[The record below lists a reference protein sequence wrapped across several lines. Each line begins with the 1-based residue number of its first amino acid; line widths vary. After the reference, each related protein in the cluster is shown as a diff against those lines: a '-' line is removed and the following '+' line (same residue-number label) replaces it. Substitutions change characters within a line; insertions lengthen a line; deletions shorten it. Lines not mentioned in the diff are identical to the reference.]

1 MLSYFVEQSVN
12 ALSLGGT
19 YALLALG
26 LAVVYSILGLIN
38 FAHGALMTL
47 TGYVLVFAAA
57 QGLPFVAAA
66 PLAALVVMAGAVLLE
81 RVAFRP
87 VRKASGA
94 TMLLTSF
101 AVAVLLQLAFQLFI
115 STRPQ
120 IVALPSFLTST
131 VAIGGIAIGANRLM
145 SVAVTVLVLIAL
157 NQFLRRTII
166 GLAMRAAAEDF
177 DVTRLMGIRANRVI
191 ATAFALSG
199 LLAAVAAILWIAQRS
214 SVDPMMGLIPVLKA
228 FIAAT
233 IGGLGSLM
241 GAVLGGLLLGIIEIY
256 LAAYLPDAALPFH
269 DAITLGIVILV
280 LVARPHGLIA
290 SRREP
295 AR

>member
-1 MLSYFVEQSVN
+1 MNYFILQTIN

-26 LAVVYSILGLIN
+26 LAVVFSILGMIN

-47 TGYVLVFAAA
+47 TGYALVFLSAASLPFAVAAPAAVLVA
-57 QGLPFVAAA
+57 
-66 PLAALVVMAGAVLLE
+66 MASAVILE
-81 RVAFRP
+81 RLAFRP
-87 VRKASGA
+87 VRRASGA

-101 AVAVLLQLAFQLFI
+101 AVAVLLQLGFQLFI

-120 IVALPSFLTST
+120 IVPLPALLTDSID
-131 VAIGGIAIGANRLM
+131 IGEISIGANRLI
-145 SVAVTVLVLIAL
+145 SIVAVVVLIGL
-157 NQFLRRTII
+157 NIFLKRSRM

-177 DVTRLMGIRANRVI
+177 DVTRLMGIRADRVI

-199 LLAAVAAILWIAQRS
+199 LLAAIAAILWIAQRS

-228 FIAAT
+228 FIAT
-233 IGGLGSLM
+233 TMGGLGSLS
-241 GAVLGGLLLGIIEIY
+241 GAVLGGMLLGAIEIY
-256 LAAYLPDAALPFH
+256 LAAYLPDAVMPFH
-269 DAITLGIVILV
+269 GAITLGIVILV
-280 LVARPHGLIA
+280 LVLRPQGLIGPT
-290 SRREP
+290 REM

>member
-1 MLSYFVEQSVN
+1 MNYFILQTIN

-26 LAVVYSILGLIN
+26 LAVVFSILGMIN

-47 TGYVLVFAAA
+47 TGYALVFASAA
-57 QGLPFVAAA
+57 SLPFALAA
-66 PLAALVVMAGAVLLE
+66 PVAVLVAMASAVILE
-81 RVAFRP
+81 RLAFRP
-87 VRKASGA
+87 VRRASGA

-101 AVAVLLQLAFQLFI
+101 AVAVLLQLGFQLFI

-120 IVALPSFLTST
+120 IVPLPDLLTT
-131 VAIGGIAIGANRLM
+131 AVNIGEISIGMNRLI
-145 SVAVTVLVLIAL
+145 SIVVAVIVLIAL
-157 NQFLRRTII
+157 NIFLKRTRI

-177 DVTRLMGIRANRVI
+177 DVTRLMGIRADRVI

-199 LLAAVAAILWIAQRS
+199 LLAAIAAVLWIAQRS

-228 FIAAT
+228 FIAT
-233 IGGLGSLM
+233 TMGGLGSLS
-241 GAVLGGLLLGIIEIY
+241 GAVLGGLLLGAIEIY
-256 LAAYLPDAALPFH
+256 LQAYLPDAAMPFQG
-269 DAITLGIVILV
+269 AITLGVVILV
-280 LVARPHGLIA
+280 LVLRPQGLIGPT
-290 SRREP
+290 REM

>member
-1 MLSYFVEQSVN
+1 MTYFLEQSVN

-26 LAVVYSILGLIN
+26 LAVVFSILGMIN

-47 TGYVLVFAAA
+47 TGYALVFVSL
-57 QGLPFVAAA
+57 QGLPFAVAA
-66 PLAALVVMAGAVLLE
+66 PVAVIVAMISAVILE

-87 VRKASGA
+87 VRRASGA

-101 AVAVLLQLAFQLFI
+101 AVAVLLQLAFQIFI

-120 IVALPSFLTST
+120 VVPLPALLTMT
-131 VAIGGIAIGANRLM
+131 VDIGGISIGVNRM
-145 SVAVTVLVLIAL
+145 ISIAAAVVVLIGL
-157 NQFLRRTII
+157 NLFLRRTTM

-177 DVTRLMGIRANRVI
+177 DVTRLMGIRANVVI

-199 LLAAVAAILWIAQRS
+199 LLAAIAAVLWIAQRS
-214 SVDPMMGLIPVLKA
+214 SVDPLMGLIPVLKA
-228 FIAAT
+228 FIAT
-233 IGGLGSLM
+233 TLGGLGSLL
-241 GAVLGGLLLGIIEIY
+241 GAVLGGLLLGAIEIY

-269 DAITLGIVILV
+269 GAATLGLVIAV
-280 LVARPHGLIA
+280 LVIRPQGLVGPSRELAR
-290 SRREP
+290 
-295 AR
+295 